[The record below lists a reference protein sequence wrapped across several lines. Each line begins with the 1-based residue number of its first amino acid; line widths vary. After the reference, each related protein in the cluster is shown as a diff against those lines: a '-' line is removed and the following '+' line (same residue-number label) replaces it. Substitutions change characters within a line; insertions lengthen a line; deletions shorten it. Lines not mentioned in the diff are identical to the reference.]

1 MADVRPP
8 GLFGRPAPH
17 CGMMSVTKPET
28 FDERLREASAMSGKQ
43 ESREEKNHQLYLK
56 QVELLK
62 LFLEKRAISKEQY
75 DKSFHDLSEKMG
87 YGDSTK

>member
-1 MADVRPP
+1 
-8 GLFGRPAPH
+8 
-17 CGMMSVTKPET
+17 
-28 FDERLREASAMSGKQ
+28 MSGKH